1 MSVHTILA
9 DTRDITKPRSF
20 DTTIHTASATVSPDA
35 ELAGVVLEFDGA
47 GERFLSTA
55 HARSLAAALQSMA
68 LFVDEE
74 AGE

>member
-1 MSVHTILA
+1 MSAISILA
-9 DTRDITKPRSF
+9 PDASCNNSSF
-20 DTTIHTASATVSPDA
+20 DTTIQAAGATVAPDVGR
-35 ELAGVVLEFDGA
+35 AGVVLDFDGA

-55 HARSLAAALQSMA
+55 HARSLAAALQSIA

>member
-1 MSVHTILA
+1 MSAISILA
-9 DTRDITKPRSF
+9 PETSRNNSSF
-20 DTTIHTASATVSPDA
+20 DTTIRAAGATVTPDA
-35 ELAGVVLEFDGA
+35 ELAGVVLEFEGA

-74 AGE
+74 AAA

>member
-1 MSVHTILA
+1 MSAFPILA
-9 DTRDITKPRSF
+9 PNASRNNSSF
-20 DTTIHTASATVSPDA
+20 DTTIQAAGATVTPDT
-35 ELAGVVLEFDGA
+35 ELAGVVLEFEGA

-74 AGE
+74 SGE